1 MIDKL
6 ITDKFYAKV
15 CPMPTSVTTTPVLI
29 AGGGLVG
36 LSAALFLQRLDVPF
50 ILVEKNTG
58 VSPLPRARGIHLR
71 TMELFRQAGV
81 EDAVTDAA
89 AGAWRQ
95 GAFGGA
101 RRGRTLVDAQPVIDI
116 AAMQSKLAAIAPSP
130 SRFTACPQTLIEP
143 VLRRHVEA
151 RGGDVRFGHTLVSFS
166 MTGDTV
172 LATVRGPDGVEAGI
186 EAAWLVGADGGGS
199 FVRRHLGIDTADT
212 PAPQHFVNI
221 FFHADLGRT
230 VQGRTFSQCE
240 VANAT
245 VRGLFLAMD
254 NADKW
259 SFHLE
264 YDPVQGPPPD
274 HALPGLVRA
283 AIGLDD
289 LGIDIRSHGTWNTGV
304 RVATRYRS
312 GRAFLCGDAA
322 HVMPP
327 WGGFNATTGIADAHN
342 LAWKLAATLRG
353 DADAA
358 LLDSYDSERRP
369 LAVRNGHQAL
379 LRSDFD
385 ARFGIETDANRH
397 VFAGLLDTGDVLL
410 RHRYREAG
418 DAPPD
423 SVVQL
428 QAQTGTRFPHAW
440 IRRDGRQMSTLDL
453 FGSGYVLLAGP
464 AAPVASSGRASLSR
478 ANPAV
483 LVAGRDFDF
492 VDAATG
498 WHASTALP
506 DDGHVL
512 VRPDGFVL
520 YRSDEPPRD

>member
-6 ITDKFYAKV
+6 ITDKFYVKV

-81 EDAVTDAA
+81 EDAVKDAA

-116 AAMQSKLAAIAPSP
+116 AAMRSKMAAIAPSP
-130 SRFTACPQTLIEP
+130 SSFVACPQTLIEP
-143 VLRRHVEA
+143 VLRQHVET
-151 RGGDVRFGHTLVSFS
+151 RGADVRFGHELVSIDT
-166 MTGDTV
+166 TGDAV
-172 LATVRGPDGVEAGI
+172 IAVVRGPGGKETAI

-212 PAPQHFVNI
+212 QAPQYFVNI
-221 FFHADLGRT
+221 FFHADLGQT

-240 VANAT
+240 IANAT

-264 YDPVQGPPPD
+264 YDPAQGPPPD

-289 LGIDIRSHGTWNTGV
+289 IDIGIQSRGTWNTGV
-304 RVATRYRS
+304 RIATRYRS

-353 DADAA
+353 EADAS
-358 LLDSYDSERRP
+358 LLDSYENERRP

-379 LRSDFD
+379 LRTDFD

-397 VFAGLLDTGDVLL
+397 IFAGLIDTGDVLL
-410 RHRYREAG
+410 RHRYRDTS

-423 SVVQL
+423 SVAHL
-428 QAQTGTRFPHAW
+428 RAQSGTRFPHAW

-453 FGSGYVLLAGP
+453 FGNGYVLLAGP
-464 AAPVASSGRASLSR
+464 SAPVRSSSRASLNR
-478 ANPAV
+478 ASPTV
-483 LVAGRDFDF
+483 LVAGKDFDF

-498 WHASTALP
+498 WHAATALP

-512 VRPDGFVL
+512 IRPDGFVL
-520 YRSDEPPRD
+520 RRSDEPSRD

>member
-1 MIDKL
+1 
-6 ITDKFYAKV
+6 
-15 CPMPTSVTTTPVLI
+15 MPTPVTTTPVLI

-50 ILVEKNTG
+50 ILVEKNAG

-81 EDAVTDAA
+81 EDAVKETA

-101 RRGRTLVDAQPVIDI
+101 RRGRTLVDAQPVVDV
-116 AAMQSKLAAIAPSP
+116 AAMRSKMAAIAPSP
-130 SRFTACPQTLIEP
+130 SSFTACPQTLIEP

-151 RGGDVRFGHTLVSFS
+151 RGADVRFGHELVSFAA
-166 MTGDTV
+166 TGDAL
-172 LATVRGPDGVEAGI
+172 LATVRGPGGQETAI

-199 FVRRHLGIDTADT
+199 FVRRQLGIDTADT

-221 FFHADLGRT
+221 FFHADLGEI

-240 VANAT
+240 IANPT

-264 YDPVQGPPPD
+264 YDPAQGPPAD

-283 AIGLDD
+283 ALGLDHVE
-289 LGIDIRSHGTWNTGV
+289 IDIQSRGTWNTGV

-312 GRAFLCGDAA
+312 SRAFLCGDAA
-322 HVMPP
+322 HMMPP

-353 DADAA
+353 DADAS
-358 LLDSYDSERRP
+358 LLDSYEIERRP

-379 LRSDFD
+379 LRTDFD
-385 ARFGIETDANRH
+385 ARFGIETDANRD
-397 VFAGLLDTGDVLL
+397 VFAKLLDTGDVLL
-410 RHRYREAG
+410 RHRYPDAG
-418 DAPPD
+418 APARDTPPA
-423 SVVQL
+423 SVAQL
-428 QAQTGTRFPHAW
+428 RAQTGTRFPHAW
-440 IRRDGRQMSTLDL
+440 IRRDGRQVSTLDL

-464 AAPVASSGRASLSR
+464 NASVASSSRASLNR
-478 ANPAV
+478 ATPAV
-483 LVAGRDFDF
+483 LVAARDFDF
-492 VDAATG
+492 VEAEAG
-498 WHASTALP
+498 WHALTALP

-520 YRSDEPPRD
+520 RRSDEPSRD